1 MGVAGHK
8 ARGCR
13 PAPREPT
20 ALLFEPL
27 SANRGSNS
35 TFIELENEP
44 NLADRG
50 MRGSWSA
57 FGSGC
62 GGVVAP
68 ELADKLKLRCLN
80 AKCGNL
86 ADILFAFGI
95 PRIVRR
101 LHAYPDS
108 GAIAEQFP

>member
-27 SANRGSNS
+27 SANRGPNS

-50 MRGSWSA
+50 TRGH
-57 FGSGC
+57 
-62 GGVVAP
+62 GVP
-68 ELADKLKLRCLN
+68 
-80 AKCGNL
+80 
-86 ADILFAFGI
+86 
-95 PRIVRR
+95 
-101 LHAYPDS
+101 S
-108 GAIAEQFP
+108 GAAAGAWRPHQGRMYRSRMIRVKMEAGSCRQRTIAKIEADQ